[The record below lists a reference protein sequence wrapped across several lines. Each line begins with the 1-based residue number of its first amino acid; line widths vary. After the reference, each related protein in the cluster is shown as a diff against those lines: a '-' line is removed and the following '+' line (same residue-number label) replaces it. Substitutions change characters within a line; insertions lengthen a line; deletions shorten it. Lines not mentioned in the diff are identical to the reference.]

1 VSARLPWL
9 WPCALALAVAL
20 AAATS
25 EGAMGVAASPW
36 GLAGLAVVLAGLV
49 ALVLRSGD
57 ADLGWPG
64 RLALAAGLCALGL
77 VGAQDFLRPG
87 VPHGHDV
94 GYHLWALWSTWRCV
108 LDGSLYPL
116 WNPYLGLGIPL
127 LQFYSPLSYVSAWP
141 AQLMGASPV
150 QALAVLMVGGQILC
164 AASAFAAS
172 RWLGASRA
180 AAVLAAAVMVLAPYH
195 LLDQTFRVALAEN
208 LALGLL
214 PLLLAATWKVGRGEL
229 GLAPWVLGASAGA
242 LLLTHVLT
250 LIAMLFVALP
260 LLVTALLQAR
270 RAGEAI
276 HRRLAVLGLCMLLTA
291 GATAAWW
298 LPVVV
303 EVQHTAVSRLSRPGR
318 AISPLAATALEP
330 VQRRLWQ
337 RYGIRQKI
345 GEVDDPGRSMPL
357 YFGCAL
363 LALLLLALCSP
374 PRGSPAA
381 AEAQGPQPQI
391 LALSALL
398 CLALAVDP
406 GARLLDG
413 MPLLGRIMFPWRL
426 YGPATVFA
434 ALAAG
439 LALDRW
445 SQQRAGLRVPML
457 AIALLAVG
465 WDSSPYLG
473 AAARYPEHD
482 GLGAVAF
489 AGARVVPLDLPR
501 DRFIRVEDLL
511 LPPSD
516 YDWRLAKSR
525 RVFPEYMSVSLRE
538 RYGKISKPPSVAIS
552 EGYHASFRVHRG
564 QRGLQALEPAPFVSF
579 RPEGLSYE
587 GLAAARWK
595 HEPQG
600 LSVELPP
607 GQLAG
612 NVRVA
617 EAWFPGWRAR
627 VDAGPWSR
635 ALRSKSLLAAA
646 VPDGGRR
653 VEFRYFATRPW
664 YRGVGIGVSL
674 LTLLGLVGLGW
685 ASTTRP
691 LDESM
696 SR

>member
-1 VSARLPWL
+1 VWL

-20 AAATS
+20 AVATS

-36 GLAGLAVVLAGLV
+36 GLAALGAVVAALV
-49 ALVLRSGD
+49 VLVLRIGD
-57 ADLGWPG
+57 ADLGRPG
-64 RLALAAGLCALGL
+64 RLALALGLCALGL

-87 VPHGHDV
+87 IPHGHDV

-108 LDGSLYPL
+108 LDGALYPL
-116 WNPYLGLGIPL
+116 WNPYLGLGMPL

-141 AQLMGASPV
+141 AQFLGASPV

-164 AASAFAAS
+164 AVSAFAAS

-180 AAVLAAAVMVLAPYH
+180 AAVLAAVVMVLAPYH
-195 LLDQTFRVALAEN
+195 LLNQTFRVALAEN

-214 PLLLAATWKVGRGEL
+214 PLLLAATWKVGRGER
-229 GLAPWVLGASAGA
+229 GPAAWVLGASAAA

-276 HRRLAVLGLCMLLTA
+276 PDRLAVLGLCMLLTA

-345 GEVDDPGRSMPL
+345 GEVDDPGRFMPM
-357 YFGCAL
+357 YFGCVL
-363 LALLLLALCSP
+363 LALVLLALCAP
-374 PRGSPAA
+374 PRRSPAP
-381 AEAQGPQPQI
+381 AQPRGPHPRV

-445 SQQRAGLRVPML
+445 SEKRAGLRVPML
-457 AIALLAVG
+457 ALALLAVA

-489 AGARVVPLDLPR
+489 AGAQVVPLDLPR
-501 DRFIRVEDLL
+501 DRFIRVEGLL

-538 RYGKISKPPSVAIS
+538 RYGKISKPPSVAVS
-552 EGYHASFRVHRG
+552 QGYHASFRVHPGR
-564 QRGLQALEPAPFVSF
+564 RGLQPLEPEPFVSF
-579 RPEGLSYE
+579 RPEGASYK
-587 GLAAARWK
+587 GLAAARWQ
-595 HEPQG
+595 HEAQG

-607 GQLAG
+607 GQVAG
-612 NVRVA
+612 NVRVT
-617 EAWFPGWRAR
+617 EAWFPGWMAR
-627 VDAGPWSR
+627 VDGGPWRR
-635 ALRSKSLLAAA
+635 ALRSRSLLAAA
-646 VPDGGRR
+646 VPDGVRR
-653 VEFRYFATRPW
+653 VEFRYFASRPW
-664 YRGVGIGVSL
+664 YRGLAIGLSL
-674 LTLLGLVGLGW
+674 LTLLGLAGAL
-685 ASTTRP
+685 
-691 LDESM
+691 
-696 SR
+696 SRSRTSPSRSS